1 MPLPDRLFRVFGEL
15 MFNIFKKKKN
25 IMEVKMRKEQYQVPQ
40 VEFVFRENGEFVTRT
55 SAELFDG
62 KRVVLF
68 SLPGA
73 FTPTC
78 SAYQLPGFEEKY
90 DDFVGSGIDA
100 IYCISVNDGFVMNA
114 WGQDQNINNVK
125 LIPDG
130 NAYFTRSMG
139 MLVNKSNLG
148 FGSRSWR
155 YAMVVDNGIIEKL
168 FVEAGQRDNANTDPY
183 EATTP
188 EVVLDYVKST
198 VRETAT
204 V

>member
-1 MPLPDRLFRVFGEL
+1 
-15 MFNIFKKKKN
+15 
-25 IMEVKMRKEQYQVPQ
+25 MRKEGYEIPN
-40 VEFVFRENGEFVTRT
+40 VEFVFRESGEFVTRT
-55 SAELFDG
+55 SSELFKG
-62 KRVVLF
+62 KRVVIF

-90 DDFVGSGIDA
+90 NDFKNLGIDE

-114 WGQDQNINNVK
+114 WAQDQNIQNVK

-148 FGSRSWR
+148 FGERSWR
-155 YAMVVDNGIIEKL
+155 YAAVVKDGIIEKL
-168 FVEAGQRDNANTDPY
+168 FVEAGQRDNADTDPY

-188 EVVLDYVKST
+188 DNVLSYVRSN
-198 VRETAT
+198 VLELEL

>member
-1 MPLPDRLFRVFGEL
+1 
-15 MFNIFKKKKN
+15 
-25 IMEVKMRKEQYQVPQ
+25 MRKEDYQIPQ

-55 SAELFDG
+55 SSELFNG
-62 KRVVLF
+62 KRVVIF

-90 DDFVGSGIDA
+90 EEFTALGIDA

-114 WGQDQNINNVK
+114 WAQDQNIEKVK

-148 FGSRSWR
+148 FGDRSWR
-155 YAMVVDNGIIEKL
+155 YAAVVDNGVIQKL
-168 FVEAGQRDNANTDPY
+168 FVEDGQRDNADTDPY

-188 EVVLDYVKST
+188 EAVFEYVKSS
-198 VRETAT
+198 VRETAP

>member
-1 MPLPDRLFRVFGEL
+1 
-15 MFNIFKKKKN
+15 
-25 IMEVKMRKEQYQVPQ
+25 MEVKMRKEQYQVPEVQ
-40 VEFVFRENGEFVTRT
+40 FQFRENGQFVTRT
-55 SAELFDG
+55 TSELFNG
-62 KRVVLF
+62 KRVVIF

-90 DDFVGSGIDA
+90 DDFLGLGIDD

-114 WGQDQNINNVK
+114 WAQDQDIEKVT

-148 FGSRSWR
+148 FGDRSWR
-155 YAMVVDNGIIEKL
+155 YAAVVDNGIIEKL
-168 FVEAGQRDNANTDPY
+168 FVEAGQRDNADTDPY
-183 EATTP
+183 EVSTP
-188 EVVLDYVKST
+188 ENVFEYVKTT
-198 VRETAT
+198 VRETAKALQT

>member
-1 MPLPDRLFRVFGEL
+1 
-15 MFNIFKKKKN
+15 
-25 IMEVKMRKEQYQVPQ
+25 MRKEGYEIPQ
-40 VEFVFRENGEFVTRT
+40 VEFVFRESGEFVTRT
-55 SAELFDG
+55 SSELFRG
-62 KRVVLF
+62 KRVVIF

-78 SAYQLPGFEEKY
+78 SAYQLPGFEENY
-90 DDFVGSGIDA
+90 GTFRDLGIDA
-100 IYCISVNDGFVMNA
+100 IYCISVNDAFVMNA
-114 WGQDQNINNVK
+114 WAQDQNIQNVK

-148 FGSRSWR
+148 FGERSWR
-155 YAMVVDNGIIEKL
+155 YAAVVKDGIIEKL
-168 FVEAGQRDNANTDPY
+168 FVEDGQRDNSDSDPY

-188 EVVLDYVKST
+188 ENVLNYVRST
-198 VRETAT
+198 VLELEL

>member
-1 MPLPDRLFRVFGEL
+1 
-15 MFNIFKKKKN
+15 MFNIFKKKETN
-25 IMEVKMRKEQYQVPQ
+25 MEVTMRKEGYQVPQ
-40 VEFVFRENGEFVTRT
+40 VEFVFRENGEFVNRT
-55 SAELFDG
+55 SKELFDG
-62 KRVVLF
+62 KRVVIF

-90 DDFVGSGIDA
+90 DDFLGLGIDN

-114 WGQDQNINNVK
+114 WAQDQNIEKVT

-148 FGSRSWR
+148 FGLRSWR
-155 YAMVVDNGIIEKL
+155 YAAVVDNGIVEKL
-168 FVEAGQRDNANTDPY
+168 FVEVGQRDNADTDPY

-188 EVVLDYVKST
+188 EVVFEYVKTT
-198 VRETAT
+198 VRETAQ

>member
-1 MPLPDRLFRVFGEL
+1 
-15 MFNIFKKKKN
+15 
-25 IMEVKMRKEQYQVPQ
+25 MRKEGFEVPQ
-40 VEFVFRENGEFVTRT
+40 VEFVFRESGEFVTRT
-55 SAELFDG
+55 SAELFND
-62 KRVVLF
+62 KRIIIF

-90 DDFVGSGIDA
+90 NDFIGLGIDD

-114 WGQDQNINNVK
+114 WAKEQNIEKVK

-139 MLVNKSNLG
+139 YLVNKSNLG
-148 FGSRSWR
+148 FGQRSWR
-155 YAMVVDNGIIEKL
+155 YAAVVENGIIEKL
-168 FVEAGQRDNANTDPY
+168 FVEEGLRDNANSDPY
-183 EATTP
+183 EESTP
-188 EVVLDYVKST
+188 EAVLGYVKSI
-198 VRETAT
+198 VRETVA

>member
-1 MPLPDRLFRVFGEL
+1 
-15 MFNIFKKKKN
+15 
-25 IMEVKMRKEQYQVPQ
+25 MRSEGYQVPEVQ
-40 VEFVFRENGEFVTRT
+40 FQFRENGEFVTRT
-55 SAELFDG
+55 TSELFDG
-62 KRVVLF
+62 KRVVIF

-90 DDFVGSGIDA
+90 DDFIGSGIDA
-100 IYCISVNDGFVMNA
+100 IYCVSVNDGFVMNA
-114 WGQDQNINNVK
+114 WAKDQNIEKVT

-148 FGSRSWR
+148 FGDRSWR
-155 YAMVVDNGIIEKL
+155 YAAVVDNGIIEKL
-168 FVEAGQRDNANTDPY
+168 FVEAGQRDNADTDPY
-183 EATTP
+183 EVTTP
-188 EVVLDYVKST
+188 EVVFDYVKST
-198 VRETAT
+198 VRVVAT

>member
-1 MPLPDRLFRVFGEL
+1 
-15 MFNIFKKKKN
+15 
-25 IMEVKMRKEQYQVPQ
+25 MRKEDYQIPQ
-40 VEFVFRENGEFVTRT
+40 VEFVFREDGGFVTRT
-55 SAELFDG
+55 SYDLFDG
-62 KRVVLF
+62 KRVVIF

-90 DDFVGSGIDA
+90 EDFITLGIDA

-114 WGQDQNINNVK
+114 WAQDQNIEKVK

-139 MLVNKSNLG
+139 YLVNKSNLG
-148 FGSRSWR
+148 FGDRSWR
-155 YAMVVDNGIIEKL
+155 YAAIVDDRIIEKI
-168 FVEAGQRDNANTDPY
+168 FVEDGMRDNADTDPY
-183 EATTP
+183 EVSTP
-188 EVVLDYVKST
+188 ENVLSYVAANVK
-198 VRETAT
+198 VGAT